1 MADGGYE
8 PTEEESRQMELEHA
22 TRLAEQGYTRAL
34 DDIRAQ
40 DAWNAAQAQEAANQ
54 AAQEAAQA
62 QAWANQVTN
71 ESARQAAQQAADYAA
86 EQARQIA
93 QATQIQQTQRA
104 AEQAAVDTAIKSGTE
119 YVSPGNAEEIRQA
132 NLVKDT
138 PFGVGMGQAIGRP
151 YELLNADGEPYKRF
165 DARGNLTEF
174 VDRLTGKWAKA
185 SDVKPVG
192 SVFDDI
198 ANKFITE
205 YEYGGRKYTPNEG
218 SGGLAKA
225 AFMDPYSKDTGGFF
239 GEGGLGKIATLVAA
253 GFAPYAL
260 PYLAT
265 AGLGAAG
272 AAGVYGGLTT
282 VGKGLLEGK
291 SFEDSLVDGLKSGAI
306 SAFTAGVLSG
316 LPTDAAAGLGEEFG
330 DIINAGASEEGI
342 GKFLDAVKESGGQFT
357 GDVSNAGSDMTF
369 DELVSSTGATQ
380 GKGGIEDYYDAAKQ
394 ISKTNEDDVYEA
406 LKKYFAAGYEG
417 APVPGSETAGLTTI
431 GATQEQINDLE
442 AMGIKLPKVSESYSK
457 WHEFADDP
465 SSMVIPPVTNQ
476 DMPFVDL
483 TKDGVLSYNDLL
495 DYLTETVG
503 QYGTISKDGVVTEL
517 PDYIKTNINN
527 LLGTSAGIAGL
538 ASLIKGAGTIGQ
550 TQPIQGGG
558 VDIGTGPGGIG
569 GGQPGGGSGTG
580 EGGTGEG
587 GSGTGGTGGGGGAGG
602 AGGGSGGGTGDGAGE
617 SDADLELKRQ
627 NLSQALS
634 AQIQPVTVK
643 PPPVAKIDYVYD
655 IGGDSIFATPK
666 QESLMPSPFEQ
677 NPDAVDGVMPRYQ
690 YYDPQGGYQYAE
702 GGSIDDLYE
711 LLRGK

>member
-1 MADGGYE
+1 MADSGYE
-8 PTEEESRQMELEHA
+8 PSEEESRQMELEHA
-22 TRLAEQGYTRAL
+22 ARLAAQGYTRAL

-40 DAWNAAQAQEAANQ
+40 DAFNAAQAQQASNQ

-62 QAWANQVTN
+62 QAWASQVSN
-71 ESARQAAQQAADYAA
+71 EAAQAAAQQRADELRAAAKQ
-86 EQARQIA
+86 QAQDVA
-93 QATQIQQTQRA
+93 IQQRQQA
-104 AEQAAVDTAIKSGTE
+104 AEQAAVNKAIKTGTE
-119 YVSPGNAEEIRQA
+119 YVSPGNVEQIRQA
-132 NLVKDT
+132 NLVKNT

-306 SAFTAGVLSG
+306 SAVTAGVLSG
-316 LPTDAAAGLGEEFG
+316 LSPDVASGLGEEFG
-330 DIINAGASEEGI
+330 DIINVGASEQDI
-342 GKFLDAVKESGGQFT
+342 GKFLDTLKESGGQFT
-357 GDVSNAGSDMTF
+357 GDVSGAGSDMTF
-369 DELVSSTGATQ
+369 DELMAATGVQQPSAPIGDVSGASPF
-380 GKGGIEDYYDAAKQ
+380 DFYDAAREIYKSYPTESNIEKLNRILEILPPGMLPPSGGTPPIGGYPPG
-394 ISKTNEDDVYEA
+394 ISRPIPPGTSPGTPPGTY
-406 LKKYFAAGYEG
+406 
-417 APVPGSETAGLTTI
+417 PGS
-431 GATQEQINDLE
+431 
-442 AMGIKLPKVSESYSK
+442 P
-457 WHEFADDP
+457 
-465 SSMVIPPVTNQ
+465 
-476 DMPFVDL
+476 
-483 TKDGVLSYNDLL
+483 
-495 DYLTETVG
+495 
-503 QYGTISKDGVVTEL
+503 
-517 PDYIKTNINN
+517 
-527 LLGTSAGIAGL
+527 
-538 ASLIKGAGTIGQ
+538 
-550 TQPIQGGG
+550 
-558 VDIGTGPGGIG
+558 PGGYMPGDIG
-569 GGQPGGGSGTG
+569 GGS
-580 EGGTGEG
+580 
-587 GSGTGGTGGGGGAGG
+587 
-602 AGGGSGGGTGDGAGE
+602 
-617 SDADLELKRQ
+617 SDDTETEEEKTRKRE
-627 NLSQALS
+627 QAFNAL
-634 AQIQPVTVK
+634 AQTQTVTVK
-643 PPPVAKIDYVYD
+643 PPPVAEIDYVYD

-666 QESLMPSPFEQ
+666 QESLMISPLEKT
-677 NPDAVDGVMPRYQ
+677 PEPVEGAMPRYQ

>member
-1 MADGGYE
+1 MADSGYE
-8 PTEEESRQMELEHA
+8 PSAEESRQMELEHA

-119 YVSPGNAEEIRQA
+119 YVSPGNVEEIRQA

-306 SAFTAGVLSG
+306 SAVTAGVLSG
-316 LPTDAAAGLGEEFG
+316 LSPDAASGLGEEFG
-330 DIINAGASEEGI
+330 DIINVGASEEGI
-342 GKFLDAVKESGGQFT
+342 GNFLDAIKESGGQFT
-357 GDVSNAGSDMTF
+357 GDVSGAGSDMTF
-369 DELVSSTGATQ
+369 DELMAATGIQQPSIPVGDVSGASPF
-380 GKGGIEDYYDAAKQ
+380 DFYDAAREIYKSYPTESNMDRLNRILEILPPGMLPPSGGTPPIGGYPPG
-394 ISKTNEDDVYEA
+394 ISR
-406 LKKYFAAGYEG
+406 
-417 APVPGSETAGLTTI
+417 P
-431 GATQEQINDLE
+431 
-442 AMGIKLPKVSESYSK
+442 
-457 WHEFADDP
+457 
-465 SSMVIPPVTNQ
+465 IPP
-476 DMPFVDL
+476 
-483 TKDGVLSYNDLL
+483 
-495 DYLTETVG
+495 
-503 QYGTISKDGVVTEL
+503 GT
-517 PDYIKTNINN
+517 PP
-527 LLGTSAGIAGL
+527 GTS
-538 ASLIKGAGTIGQ
+538 
-550 TQPIQGGG
+550 
-558 VDIGTGPGGIG
+558 PGFPPGDYMPGDIG
-569 GGQPGGGSGTG
+569 GGGQ
-580 EGGTGEG
+580 
-587 GSGTGGTGGGGGAGG
+587 A
-602 AGGGSGGGTGDGAGE
+602 E
-617 SDADLELKRQ
+617 SDQDTEEEKSRKRE
-627 NLSQALS
+627 QAFNAL
-634 AQIQPVTVK
+634 AQTQAVTVK
-643 PPPVAKIDYVYD
+643 PPPVAEIDYVYD

-666 QESLMPSPFEQ
+666 QESLMISPLEKT
-677 NPDAVDGVMPRYQ
+677 PEPVEGAMPRYQ